1 MNPSANKFERAV
13 NAVDWEQAELDAPNS
28 PLAQCGAGPG
38 EYSGPDL
45 QLRELNGVALLRLHS
60 LQSAEELNSAL
71 DAVNIQLPAQPL
83 NSHGIDPSAL
93 SLAPGEWLLFS
104 EFLGADRLSETLNSV
119 LDGQHS
125 RVLDLSPGH
134 AVFRLEGRSAPWLLG
149 KLCAL
154 DVFRMNPDEPCAMRT
169 RIQEVAVTLHY
180 HSPGG
185 RKSGPVFDL
194 ICDRSM
200 TRYLW
205 QLLIASIPHAE
216 QLLQLYGKPE

>member
-1 MNPSANKFERAV
+1 MNPSADELEQEV
-13 NAVDWEQAELDAPNS
+13 NAVDWKQAERDASTS

-38 EYSGPDL
+38 EYSSPDL
-45 QLRELNGVALLRLHS
+45 RLKELHGVALLRLHS

-71 DAVNIQLPAQPL
+71 DAVDIQLPVRPL
-83 NSHGIDPSAL
+83 KSQGIDPSAM

-125 RVLDLSPGH
+125 QVLDLSPGH
-134 AVFRLEGRSAPWLLG
+134 TVFRNEGRSAPWLLG

-154 DVFRMNPDEPCAMRT
+154 DVFQFNPDEPCAMRT

-216 QLLQLYGKPE
+216 QLLQLYGKPK